1 MGDCTRTRVDRARE
15 GMTLRDGT
23 PVVGWIWSMRHS
35 RSGHAVACQ
44 PRIGKLHGCSPAGGQ
59 PLAVAHPADCA
70 RPRRSPLLGVAGRRP
85 RSASGGYRG
94 TVHAPPLRRLRQR
107 RTKSREESMLLLT
120 DQRTPSQ
127 LSTSK
132 SAIPNGLPGSSRQA
146 VVVAHATNRSLLT
159 TTGIGAGTSSPTRS
173 RASSPTGA

>member
-1 MGDCTRTRVDRARE
+1 
-15 GMTLRDGT
+15 
-23 PVVGWIWSMRHS
+23 
-35 RSGHAVACQ
+35 
-44 PRIGKLHGCSPAGGQ
+44 
-59 PLAVAHPADCA
+59 
-70 RPRRSPLLGVAGRRP
+70 
-85 RSASGGYRG
+85 
-94 TVHAPPLRRLRQR
+94 
-107 RTKSREESMLLLT
+107 MLPLT